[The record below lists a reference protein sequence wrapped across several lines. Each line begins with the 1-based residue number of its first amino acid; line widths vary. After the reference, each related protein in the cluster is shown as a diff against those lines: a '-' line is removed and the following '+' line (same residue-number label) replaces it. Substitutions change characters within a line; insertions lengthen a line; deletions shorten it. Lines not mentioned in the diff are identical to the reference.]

1 MRQIEKMLRLRRFA
15 SKVTLTAEKYNVQRQ
30 NFAKLTDT
38 NRTELIKLAN
48 GKGRVKS
55 DEKRPVLF

>member
-1 MRQIEKMLRLRRFA
+1 MLRIRRFA

-38 NRTELIKLAN
+38 NRNELIKLAN
-48 GKGRVKS
+48 GKGRG
-55 DEKRPVLF
+55 ET